1 MTDETVSDGAPEGAD
16 DADPEGHPKGTL
28 VLSALFI
35 VLMAGTW
42 LFAYFTMIVR
52 S

>member
-1 MTDETVSDGAPEGAD
+1 MSDDTASDEAAPDG
-16 DADPEGHPKGTL
+16 ADPEGHPKGTL

-42 LFAYFTMIVR
+42 LFAYFTMIAR